1 MYTRV
6 VECNV
11 KLPRKDEFFNT
22 LQNQVLPLAKKQ
34 PGFVDLMGWTS
45 DEQPNHLF
53 AITFWMTKEDAE
65 RFYRQEAPMVQMLSP
80 LAENVVT
87 EHYYVLIS
95 TAHRLATG
103 QAASA

>member
-11 KLPRKDEFFNT
+11 KLTKKDEFFNT

-34 PGFVDLMGWTS
+34 PGFVDLMGWAS
-45 DEQPNHLF
+45 DEHPDHLF
-53 AITFWMTKEDAE
+53 AVTFWKTKEDAE
-65 RFYRQEAPMVQMLSP
+65 RFYRQEAPMVEMLSP
-80 LAENVVT
+80 LSENTVT

-95 TAHRLATG
+95 TGHRLSAD

>member
-11 KLPRKDEFFNT
+11 KLTRKDDFFNT

-34 PGFVDLMGWTS
+34 PGFVDLMGWAS
-45 DEQPNHLF
+45 DEHPDHLF
-53 AITFWMTKEDAE
+53 AVTFWKSKEDAE
-65 RFYRQEAPMVQMLSP
+65 RFYRQEAPMVELLSP
-80 LAENVVT
+80 LSENVAT

-95 TAHRLATG
+95 TAHRLSTG